1 MSANAGSLTL
11 LVDSTSVTDGERVLN
26 SFERTGAKTER
37 NVKANMA
44 QVEQAMK
51 RLGQQSKSTEE
62 TASMLSRGFEKLGIE
77 ASGARMG
84 MRMLPYQLN
93 QIAQSGAVTGRWMT
107 SITTQIPDI
116 LAGFG
121 SMQLVLAGG
130 AAAMAAAFIPALVG
144 TSSSIEDLAKK
155 IEDAEDALD
164 QYKSAA
170 ELAAMTTT
178 QLEERFGSAGKSM
191 RSLLSVIEDL
201 KQREGQHA
209 IDALSESVSELL
221 AVAGD
226 GEKRSAIAD
235 FFDVNIFL
243 AFTDKARDARKVARE
258 LTGDFLGAQRALEY
272 ASTIED
278 GTKRLDAQIVASER
292 LLNASIGLA
301 EADGKRTKE
310 EDKFI
315 AKVADSLKKM
325 RLLRGAVEDTERAE
339 EKKSEAAA
347 EIVSKYERQAE
358 MAIAIA
364 TFGKDSAQ
372 VEALKRAEA
381 IRTAQA
387 MVDQAGLSGD
397 VAQNVLNAANAAFDA
412 ETNSV
417 RAAAALRDAEEA
429 ARALASAVASAAGF
443 SLSLDN
449 GIRVLEAE
457 IRALERGADG
467 AIASIIETKRLRAEQ
482 AYQDQ
487 IAAGQDWVIAKAR
500 RATDLAQIARQE
512 ELLKQKKGLTS
523 ATKKAA
529 KAGARATKETE
540 RQLDAIRASIDPFH
554 SYNKKMKELVALK
567 KHLSDDEMAMAIKN
581 LNMELADSLPLVGEL
596 SDAIAGAI
604 VAGDSLSDAF
614 ANVLRQMAQDALSSG
629 IKAILTDQ
637 LTPGTGG
644 GGFFGTILGGL
655 LGKTGATE
663 AEAVTQ
669 MAGSTKKTDW
679 FNPPLIANSTDIP
692 KSFKPQTVN
701 NTSSNQTVL
710 TVVVDVTGANG
721 DEAVKKIAEEAT
733 RKGIEQAAPKLIG
746 QSVDAT
752 YERSAEYPLGKRRK

>member
-412 ETNSV
+412 EANSA

-487 IAAGQDWVIAKAR
+487 IAAGQDWVIANAR

>member
-37 NVKANMA
+37 NVKANRA

-292 LLNASIGLA
+292 HFECVYRS
-301 EADGKRTKE
+301 
-310 EDKFI
+310 
-315 AKVADSLKKM
+315 
-325 RLLRGAVEDTERAE
+325 RG
-339 EKKSEAAA
+339 
-347 EIVSKYERQAE
+347 
-358 MAIAIA
+358 
-364 TFGKDSAQ
+364 G
-372 VEALKRAEA
+372 
-381 IRTAQA
+381 
-387 MVDQAGLSGD
+387 
-397 VAQNVLNAANAAFDA
+397 
-412 ETNSV
+412 
-417 RAAAALRDAEEA
+417 
-429 ARALASAVASAAGF
+429 
-443 SLSLDN
+443 
-449 GIRVLEAE
+449 
-457 IRALERGADG
+457 
-467 AIASIIETKRLRAEQ
+467 
-482 AYQDQ
+482 
-487 IAAGQDWVIAKAR
+487 
-500 RATDLAQIARQE
+500 
-512 ELLKQKKGLTS
+512 
-523 ATKKAA
+523 
-529 KAGARATKETE
+529 
-540 RQLDAIRASIDPFH
+540 
-554 SYNKKMKELVALK
+554 
-567 KHLSDDEMAMAIKN
+567 
-581 LNMELADSLPLVGEL
+581 
-596 SDAIAGAI
+596 
-604 VAGDSLSDAF
+604 
-614 ANVLRQMAQDALSSG
+614 
-629 IKAILTDQ
+629 
-637 LTPGTGG
+637 
-644 GGFFGTILGGL
+644 
-655 LGKTGATE
+655 
-663 AEAVTQ
+663 
-669 MAGSTKKTDW
+669 
-679 FNPPLIANSTDIP
+679 
-692 KSFKPQTVN
+692 
-701 NTSSNQTVL
+701 
-710 TVVVDVTGANG
+710 
-721 DEAVKKIAEEAT
+721 
-733 RKGIEQAAPKLIG
+733 
-746 QSVDAT
+746 
-752 YERSAEYPLGKRRK
+752 

>member
-1 MSANAGSLTL
+1 
-11 LVDSTSVTDGERVLN
+11 
-26 SFERTGAKTER
+26 
-37 NVKANMA
+37 
-44 QVEQAMK
+44 
-51 RLGQQSKSTEE
+51 
-62 TASMLSRGFEKLGIE
+62 
-77 ASGARMG
+77 
-84 MRMLPYQLN
+84 
-93 QIAQSGAVTGRWMT
+93 
-107 SITTQIPDI
+107 
-116 LAGFG
+116 
-121 SMQLVLAGG
+121 
-130 AAAMAAAFIPALVG
+130 
-144 TSSSIEDLAKK
+144 
-155 IEDAEDALD
+155 
-164 QYKSAA
+164 
-170 ELAAMTTT
+170 
-178 QLEERFGSAGKSM
+178 
-191 RSLLSVIEDL
+191 
-201 KQREGQHA
+201 
-209 IDALSESVSELL
+209 
-221 AVAGD
+221 
-226 GEKRSAIAD
+226 
-235 FFDVNIFL
+235 
-243 AFTDKARDARKVARE
+243 
-258 LTGDFLGAQRALEY
+258 
-272 ASTIED
+272 
-278 GTKRLDAQIVASER
+278 
-292 LLNASIGLA
+292 
-301 EADGKRTKE
+301 
-310 EDKFI
+310 
-315 AKVADSLKKM
+315 
-325 RLLRGAVEDTERAE
+325 
-339 EKKSEAAA
+339 
-347 EIVSKYERQAE
+347 

-381 IRTAQA
+381 LRTAQA
-387 MVDQAGLSGD
+387 LVDQAGLSGD

-412 ETNSV
+412 ETNSA

-487 IAAGQDWVIAKAR
+487 IAAGQDWVIANAR

-529 KAGARATKETE
+529 KAGARAAKETE

-596 SDAIAGAI
+596 SDGIAGAI
-604 VAGDSLSDAF
+604 LDWDRVSDAF
-614 ANVLRQMAQDALSSG
+614 KNVLRQMAQDALSSG

-701 NTSSNQTVL
+701 NTSSNQTAL

>member
-487 IAAGQDWVIAKAR
+487 IAAGQDWVIANAR